1 MGPQVART
9 QPVRVGDVER
19 DECIAHLQSHY
30 SQGRLTTDELSERL
44 DLALASRTDVDLARL
59 VADLPPRPAP
69 TRSAA
74 PAKKRGWSMLIGL
87 AALAVVLAA
96 TGGLAEG
103 NSDPGEE
110 YGYESEI
117 CQATGLAPRE
127 DDDCPELSEEQEDLF
142 SDAEAAV
149 QSAEQ
154 ARAATETNPGNLR
167 VAKLAE
173 QARAAAERA
182 ERAVTDGQI
191 IVATAPGERLE
202 KGALTAVAKRAETA
216 RRDAARAAL
225 EAEYQ
230 AGKG

>member
-1 MGPQVART
+1 
-9 QPVRVGDVER
+9 VGDAER
-19 DECIAHLQSHY
+19 DDCIAHLQSHY

-44 DLALASRTDVDLARL
+44 DLALTARTDADLALL
-59 VADLPPRPAP
+59 VVDLPPQAVPI
-69 TRSAA
+69 RSAA
-74 PAKKRGWSMLIGL
+74 PAKTRGWSMLIGL

-110 YGYESEI
+110 YIYGSEI
-117 CQATGLAPRE
+117 CQSTGLAPR
-127 DDDCPELSEEQEDLF
+127 DGADCPELSKQQQDLIG
-142 SDAEAAV
+142 DAEAAA

-154 ARAATETNPGNLR
+154 ARAAAETQPENLR
-167 VAKLAE
+167 LGKLAD
-173 QARAAAERA
+173 QAGAAAERA

-191 IVATAPGERLE
+191 IAATAPGERPGE
-202 KGALTAVAKRAETA
+202 GAFKAVAKRAETA

-230 AGKG
+230 AGNG